1 MTSNILTT
9 LHVNLEEFKQRKLA
23 IERKVNEQ
31 KFEKEQTSKSIL
43 ALQEKNI
50 SLISQI
56 ESSNSEIETLE
67 LNITEIQTGYD
78 NLLET
83 GEFLMQIVNTNKK

>member
-1 MTSNILTT
+1 MSSNILTT

-83 GEFLMQIVNTNKK
+83 GEFLMQLVNTNKK